1 MAHSLNKFQ
10 DQDIKTEDDVIGK
23 TDHDFYAASRAD
35 TYRADDEAVMASG
48 IPMVNRLEP
57 APEPLGSP
65 RLVTT
70 SKIPLRDKEGRLSE
84 WRASREQSKLW
95 IQGKMPLGAWQR

>member
-1 MAHSLNKFQ
+1 MYPFAPDTITGQYKEIPDVIQDIKGRFMAHSLNKFQ

-65 RLVTT
+65 GGNGSYLHRLVTT
-70 SKIPLRDKEGRLSE
+70 
-84 WRASREQSKLW
+84 
-95 IQGKMPLGAWQR
+95 